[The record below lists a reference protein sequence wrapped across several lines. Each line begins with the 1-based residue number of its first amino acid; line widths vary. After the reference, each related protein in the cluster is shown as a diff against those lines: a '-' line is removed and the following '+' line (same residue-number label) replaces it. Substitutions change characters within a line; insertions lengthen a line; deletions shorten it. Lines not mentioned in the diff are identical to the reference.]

1 MGILDDREIDI
12 EEAQKFLY
20 SDPDIDLLPN
30 LPCRLNAKDAA
41 FILSVSVP
49 TIRRLFD
56 KNLLASDG
64 DGSTSKDSLIEFIE
78 RNYQAKR
85 VHRLYRA

>member
-1 MGILDDREIDI
+1 VGILDDRDLNV

-20 SDPDIDLLPN
+20 SAPDIDLLPN

-49 TIRRLFD
+49 TIKRLFD
-56 KNLLASDG
+56 KNPLASDG
-64 DGSTSKDSLIEFIE
+64 AGSTSKDSLVEFIE
-78 RNYQAKR
+78 RNYLADLP
-85 VHRLYRA
+85 VL